1 MDNGKY
7 DSKSEDVIV
16 SRKSGSP
23 VWEEAL
29 LEELLYAIGHLNHC
43 EQHLIEA
50 DSEIQF
56 PVFLDITSRLREDR
70 KTLGQVLFAL
80 EKVTS
85 EEGGGDLRTAWESI
99 WCTLKHITAALI
111 HVDEC
116 IEKVS
121 KLSEKGASQELS
133 IQILD
138 LLKVRQRLL
147 ESTVE
152 LINRAKANASMLRDS
167 SVRCREDLCLEAEEQ
182 KEQGQ
187 EAQRQTTS

>member
-50 DSEIQF
+50 DSAIQF

-85 EEGGGDLRTAWESI
+85 EEGGRGPENGLGKY
-99 WCTLKHITAALI
+99 LVH
-111 HVDEC
+111 
-116 IEKVS
+116 
-121 KLSEKGASQELS
+121 
-133 IQILD
+133 
-138 LLKVRQRLL
+138 
-147 ESTVE
+147 
-152 LINRAKANASMLRDS
+152 
-167 SVRCREDLCLEAEEQ
+167 LEAHYD
-182 KEQGQ
+182 GPYT
-187 EAQRQTTS
+187 RGRVY